1 MPQHLSGAIHAVGRK
16 VQVIDKKDNAAAA
29 NGCGNRRWLRGGKP
43 KLSASSQLFFSGTAR
58 SHALK
63 KGDRP
68 RLTVNHQLKLFS
80 VESVNKASIFIRD
93 RDSSLDEFSVDAD
106 HVVCLFLRLL
116 RDRRRSIQQRR
127 HAKHQ

>member
-29 NGCGNRRWLRGGKP
+29 NGCGNRGWLRGGKP
-43 KLSASSQLFFSGTAR
+43 KLSASSQLFFAGTAR

-68 RLTVNHQLKLFS
+68 RLTANHKLQLIS
-80 VESVNKASIFIRD
+80 ADSVNKKTITEHQRQTSIDQNII
-93 RDSSLDEFSVDAD
+93 
-106 HVVCLFLRLL
+106 H
-116 RDRRRSIQQRR
+116 
-127 HAKHQ
+127 